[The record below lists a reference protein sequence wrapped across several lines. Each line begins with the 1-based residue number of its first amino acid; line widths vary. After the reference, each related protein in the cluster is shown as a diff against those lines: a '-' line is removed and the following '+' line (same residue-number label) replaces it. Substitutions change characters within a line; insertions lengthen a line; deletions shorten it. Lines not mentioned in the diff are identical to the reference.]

1 MLLKPDFLQET
12 WQTALSKHSMRLP
25 IPPQQRQGGVVAGG
39 VSGGSCQEVVGLRVD
54 LEQV

>member
-12 WQTALSKHSMRLP
+12 WQAALSKHSTHPLYS
-25 IPPQQRQGGVVAGG
+25 PQQRQGGVVAGG